1 MSISPNAAS
10 YALQSSQLSK
20 WRSEFFSLPLNRL
33 AQNVCTSGD
42 PIRACQRA
50 NLQGLTVGG
59 KEHHEVARLKKSTV
73 DGPNWIC
80 TGLDLLRHGLRK
92 DYELSAPYLFYWHK
106 LERCNYFL
114 NTVIECLACGEPVEG
129 RTFRYLMKHTV
140 PDGGNWQMF
149 VNLVKKYGVMPKQC
163 YLASWSSTRT
173 LHLNRMLKSK
183 LHEFSSQLHER
194 FVSDGNAHN
203 LHLMVESMIAEL
215 YKVINICLGTPP
227 TSFTLNLKDEEQEAR
242 FSPRTFYERMIAP
255 HFALDAR
262 VSLGHD
268 PRPSASYGRN
278 YCIAH
283 SSNMMSGLLQSY
295 NNQPMDVLL
304 EVMAKSLA
312 AGSAVWLACDIQ
324 RIFKNNDGVLSLKT
338 HNFEQV
344 FGMPVGTAL
353 DKADRMLFRATSRN
367 TSLLVTEVSLDALH
381 QPLKFGT
388 ARKTAKT
395 NAVKNT
401 ESEES
406 IKDAVDTVDKT
417 KAKTKAAKADAAKR
431 KTSMGQATVLHVDWL
446 REYAFE
452 IVVDA
457 RFVPPGVMQALRDE
471 PSEELPIWDPM
482 GALLS

>member
-1 MSISPNAAS
+1 
-10 YALQSSQLSK
+10 
-20 WRSEFFSLPLNRL
+20 
-33 AQNVCTSGD
+33 
-42 PIRACQRA
+42 
-50 NLQGLTVGG
+50 
-59 KEHHEVARLKKSTV
+59 
-73 DGPNWIC
+73 
-80 TGLDLLRHGLRK
+80 
-92 DYELSAPYLFYWHK
+92 
-106 LERCNYFL
+106 
-114 NTVIECLACGEPVEG
+114 
-129 RTFRYLMKHTV
+129 
-140 PDGGNWQMF
+140 
-149 VNLVKKYGVMPKQC
+149 
-163 YLASWSSTRT
+163 
-173 LHLNRMLKSK
+173 
-183 LHEFSSQLHER
+183 
-194 FVSDGNAHN
+194 
-203 LHLMVESMIAEL
+203 MIAEL

-353 DKADRMLFRATSRN
+353 DKADRMLYRATSRN

-431 KTSMGQATVLHVDWL
+431 KTSMGQASVLHVDWL